1 MPPFAGDGG
10 ETCSAHDTTEQ
21 QAVLKFLLGDAT
33 GANERRLAVDVGR
46 GTEMVEGRAHGQGVS
61 EGVAEG
67 EVDGEAEVVEAAAG
81 GTGHVVGVRGA
92 TDEAPHDALHGYG
105 PRGIVDEQGEVGAL
119 EAEQLVGA
127 AELTG
132 GVGVE
137 EGASEAVVDGAAH
150 EVVGRGIFQL
160 HA

>member
-1 MPPFAGDGG
+1 
-10 ETCSAHDTTEQ
+10 
-21 QAVLKFLLGDAT
+21 
-33 GANERRLAVDVGR
+33 
-46 GTEMVEGRAHGQGVS
+46 MVEGRAHGQGVA

-81 GTGHVVGVRGA
+81 GAGHVVGVRGA

-119 EAEQLVGA
+119 KAEQLVGT
-127 AELTG
+127 AELTSG
-132 GVGVE
+132 IGVE
-137 EGASEAVVDGAAH
+137 EGAGEAVVDGAAH
-150 EVVGRGIFQL
+150 EVVGRGILQL

>member
-1 MPPFAGDGG
+1 MA
-10 ETCSAHDTTEQ
+10 
-21 QAVLKFLLGDAT
+21 
-33 GANERRLAVDVGR
+33 
-46 GTEMVEGRAHGQGVS
+46 

-137 EGASEAVVDGAAH
+137 EGAGEAVVDGAAH
-150 EVVGRGIFQL
+150 EVVGRGILQL